1 MNMNRIRISFKL
13 SNRSSPYIGIMIPTA
28 GSSTDVRYDI
38 PSHYEI
44 IIILLICLSYTLAT
58 LLIARYCTSISNI
71 GSNVPWFH
79 PSSVAALIGLLIG
92 GIMSSFNVTIVFSD
106 NIFLYLVLPPI
117 IFTAGYTLKKKKFF
131 TYLQQIVLYGLLGSV
146 VNFIFITFAAYYYQR
161 ITLSWNQALL
171 LASVLAANDEISAIS
186 LIKQSEFPRL
196 GALLFGEG
204 VLNDALS
211 IVLFQA
217 LLSFSRKSAQSKNDS
232 KENMINL
239 AVPLILSVL
248 YQLSISCIIGLSCGL
263 CNARVLKVFTFSRKY
278 PVHQTTL
285 IMLTG
290 YLAYTIAEAMGV
302 SSILTLFVSAVTMSH
317 YSWHSLSKSAKL
329 ASRITFVSMSDAAE
343 GFAFAYVGLS
353 LWVVVSIEVFNCSYF
368 EIQELFSI

>member
-1 MNMNRIRISFKL
+1 M
-13 SNRSSPYIGIMIPTA
+13 SSVSETA
-28 GSSTDVRYDI
+28 TDVPHDI
-38 PSHYEI
+38 PSDYEI
-44 IIILLICLSYTLAT
+44 VIIVLICLSYTLAT
-58 LLIARYCTSISNI
+58 LLIARYCTSISLI

-79 PSSVAALIGLLIG
+79 QSSVAALIGLLIG
-92 GIMSSFNVTIVFSD
+92 GIMSNFNITILFNDS
-106 NIFLYLVLPPI
+106 IFFYVVLPPI

-131 TYLQQIVLYGLLGSV
+131 TYLHQIVLYGLVGSV
-146 VNFIFITFAAYYYQR
+146 VNFIFITFAAYHYQS

-171 LASVLAANDEISAIS
+171 LSSVLAANDEISAIS

-217 LLSFSRKSAQSKNDS
+217 LLSNSRKATGSNSNTDAQDS
-232 KENMINL
+232 LINL
-239 AVPLILSVL
+239 AAPLISSVM

-263 CNARVLKVFTFSRKY
+263 CNARVLKVFTFSRKH

-290 YLAYTIAEAMGV
+290 YLAYTIAEALDV

-353 LWVVVSIEVFNCSYF
+353 LWVVVSTLAS
-368 EIQELFSI
+368 